1 MQPQKVQKIE
11 LTTSY
16 PCPCRRRGQIVPIAL
31 TEAFGCERCQQIFVV
46 EEGGYSL
53 EQLSTSYPYKR
64 AWHWTGHQ
72 WSAVNRGLGENYLTL
87 AMTFVLAPL
96 LLLWLTLAL
105 QVSLEP
111 QMILW
116 SVVTLMLVVILV
128 VMVWLA
134 LRRRS

>member
-1 MQPQKVQKIE
+1 MP
-11 LTTSY
+11 
-16 PCPCRRRGQIVPIAL
+16 IVL

-72 WSAVNRGLGENYLTL
+72 WDSANRGLGDNYLTL

-96 LLLWLTLAL
+96 LLWLPLAL
-105 QVSLEP
+105 QVSLGPE
-111 QMILW
+111 MILW
-116 SVVTLMLVVILV
+116 SVVTLLLAVIPA

-134 LRRRS
+134 LRRRN